1 MINYYEKIKQELLNN
16 EISKLAKRNSI
27 NNSDLTTYYNV
38 GKMLSEAGKSYGENI
53 IGKYSVKLTQELGK
67 KFNTTTLKRMR
78 QFYLLI
84 EKGARFGHQLSWSHY
99 VELLPLKD
107 NNEINYY
114 IKMCEQRNLDVRSL
128 RNAIKSKEYERLSE
142 ETKNKLITNEELKL
156 PDLIPNPIMIL
167 SCDYVD
173 IDSISEKY
181 LQETIMLNISSFLRK
196 LGNGFSFI
204 DNEYKIKIGNN
215 YNYIDLL
222 LYNVKFKCYVVI
234 ELKVTELKKEHIGQ
248 IQVYMNYIDK
258 NVKELTDN
266 KTIGIII
273 CSKNNQFIIEYS
285 SDERIFARE
294 FKITN

>member
-1 MINYYEKIKQELLNN
+1 MTNYYDEIKQKLLNN
-16 EISKLAKRNSI
+16 EISKLAKRHSI

-38 GKMLSEAGKSYGENI
+38 GKMLNDAGKNYGENI
-53 IGKYSVKLTQELGK
+53 IGKYSLKLTQEVGK
-67 KFNTTTLKRMR
+67 KYNTTTLKRMR

-84 EKGARFGHQLSWSHY
+84 EKGATLSHQLSWSHY
-99 VELLPLKD
+99 VELLLLKD

-128 RNAIKSKEYERLSE
+128 RNVIKSKEYERLGE

-156 PDLIPNPIMIL
+156 PDLVPEPILIPNCGNI
-167 SCDYVD
+167 D
-173 IDSISEKY
+173 INSISEKY
-181 LQETIMLNISSFLRK
+181 LQETIMLNISSFLK
-196 LGNGFSFI
+196 ELGNGFSFI

-222 LYNVKFKCYVVI
+222 LYNFIFKCFVVI

-258 NVKELTDN
+258 NVKDVSSE

-273 CSKNNQFIIEYS
+273 CAKNNEFIIEYCF
-285 SDERIFARE
+285 R
-294 FKITN
+294 

>member
-16 EISKLAKRNSI
+16 EISKLAKRVSI

-67 KFNTTTLKRMR
+67 KYNTTTLKRMR

-128 RNAIKSKEYERLSE
+128 RNAIKSKEYERLGE
-142 ETKNKLITNEELKL
+142 DTKNILITNEKLKIT
-156 PDLIPNPIMIL
+156 DLVPNPIMIP
-167 SCDYVD
+167 SCDYID
-173 IDSISEKY
+173 INSISEKY
-181 LQETIMLNISSFLRK
+181 LQETIMLNISSFLKK

-222 LYNVKFKCYVVI
+222 LYN
-234 ELKVTELKKEHIGQ
+234 
-248 IQVYMNYIDK
+248 
-258 NVKELTDN
+258 
-266 KTIGIII
+266 
-273 CSKNNQFIIEYS
+273 FIFI
-285 SDERIFARE
+285 
-294 FKITN
+294 